1 MTSPG
6 SGVFERTFEPV
17 QARYVRVTATQLAH
31 RSNDFIFALA
41 ELEVLDVGGN
51 PLALGAS
58 VQALDSIEA
67 PVRWARSNLVD
78 GKHVESPSLSEDG
91 RNLGELKE
99 ARRELL
105 EKATQPE
112 WSRDQHDWKEVEGG
126 SCGSGRASPVSK
138 VYAGMVHHGSGAF
151 SWTWASEW

>member
-1 MTSPG
+1 M
-6 SGVFERTFEPV
+6 
-17 QARYVRVTATQLAH
+17 
-31 RSNDFIFALA
+31 
-41 ELEVLDVGGN
+41 GGN

-91 RNLGELKE
+91 RNRGLKE

-112 WSRDQHDWKEVEGG
+112 WSRDQHDWKEELKEVAVALEELP
-126 SCGSGRASPVSK
+126 PVSK

-151 SWTWASEW
+151 RGRGHLNGEPRMIRVLARGDVSQPGKFGKGHPCL